1 MHPTP
6 ADPPATDTV
15 DTTGSVVAT
24 EMTVATGRT
33 LRRAR
38 ELSDLRPRSAARA
51 MGIRRSRLSD
61 WESGRT
67 SPDADEMA
75 RAIELY
81 SADLNHIWPD
91 RQPLISPEEPGVLIV
106 GDERIEVNAP
116 ARTTRDSGPA
126 MPRAEIDNRVI
137 LSRYIAAVRGQR
149 GAGPDDSVELRAHDV
164 SALATVL
171 DLDDMLLEVQ
181 LMDLLDLTPAGARWT
196 ARAMVVGAL
205 MTVGAGV
212 LLGAS
217 WFGAAPT
224 TAGAAEG
231 SVNTA
236 AFAPEIGA
244 VAPVDPVAPVDRARV
259 QFAPSPVD
267 PDAPVDAEVVTPP
280 NTAALSPDAISP
292 FSTEP
297 NHIGVE
303 LTPALFAVA
312 PATEW
317 STVTIEPAAPAAAP
331 EQLPPG

>member
-6 ADPPATDTV
+6 ADPPANDAA
-15 DTTGSVVAT
+15 DTTGSAVTT
-24 EMTVATGRT
+24 EMTVATGRA

-38 ELSDLRPRSAARA
+38 ELSDLRPRTAARA
-51 MGIRRSRLSD
+51 LGIRQSRLRD

-106 GDERIEVNAP
+106 GEERIEVNTV
-116 ARTTRDSGPA
+116 ARTAHDSGPA
-126 MPRAEIDNRVI
+126 TQRAAIDNRVI
-137 LSRYIAAVRGQR
+137 LSRYIAAVRRQR
-149 GAGPDDSVELRAHDV
+149 GAGTDDSVELRAQDV

-205 MTVGAGV
+205 MAVGAGV
-212 LLGAS
+212 LVSAS
-217 WFGAAPT
+217 WFGAASSN
-224 TAGAAEG
+224 AGAAEG
-231 SVNTA
+231 SVA
-236 AFAPEIGA
+236 AATFAPEIA
-244 VAPVDPVAPVDRARV
+244 AAPFAPEVAASIPVERAGV

-267 PDAPVDAEVVTPP
+267 TDAPIDAEVVAPAHT
-280 NTAALSPDAISP
+280 TASP
-292 FSTEP
+292 FSIEP
-297 NHIGVE
+297 NRVEVE
-303 LTPALFAVA
+303 LAPAVFAIA

-317 STVTIEPAAPAAAP
+317 STVTIDSTPLAPAP
-331 EQLPPG
+331 DQLPPG